1 MLELGEEGGTRAL
14 VGINTGHPN
23 NLVTEAIQADR
34 IPELQGYSTLRRE
47 VCYGNRCRIDILL
60 ESPRKAPCYVEVKNV
75 HLSRR
80 KNLAEFPDCRT
91 ERGTKHLKE
100 LSEMVRSGCRAV
112 MFYLVQRTDAC
123 AMALA
128 EDLDSTYIDHFRRAV
143 DAGVEALVYCCTLD
157 ETEIVIDRAL
167 PLITGSTPS

>member
-1 MLELGEEGGTRAL
+1 
-14 VGINTGHPN
+14 
-23 NLVTEAIQADR
+23 
-34 IPELQGYSTLRRE
+34 
-47 VCYGNRCRIDILL
+47 
-60 ESPRKAPCYVEVKNV
+60 VEVKNV

-80 KNLAEFPDCRT
+80 KNLAEFPDCTT

-100 LSEMVRSGCRAV
+100 LSEMVRSGCRGV

-143 DAGVEALVYCCTLD
+143 DAGVEALVY
-157 ETEIVIDRAL
+157 
-167 PLITGSTPS
+167 